1 MLRNFLILGLCGFA
15 LISTNTFPFHTEK
28 CQNHTP
34 YIPLP
39 TTQSRSQTTFLHPPV
54 PNQQEISTHPAWNK
68 LGGCRSTD
76 LNSTYPFIHSSN
88 MRYSLFKVDR
98 ILCQLQL
105 TQGKVWGQS
114 NWENILIRQQ
124 AFSSS
129 RLYLVKSWLS
139 QDKGRVSWC
148 GVSLFRCTRHFKFR
162 RHKVTSGSSLI
173 ASGRIIAQ
181 AHLHWQ

>member
-1 MLRNFLILGLCGFA
+1 MWFCTHQHKYLPIPHRKVSKSYTIHPIANHPV
-15 LISTNTFPFHTEK
+15 SFPDH
-28 CQNHTP
+28 
-34 YIPLP
+34 I
-39 TTQSRSQTTFLHPPV
+39 LHPPV

-105 TQGKVWGQS
+105 TQGKVWGHS